1 MTPKA
6 PKIMLIRHAEKP
18 TTTKSGVKE
27 SGEAN
32 ARDLSVRGWQRAGAL
47 TCLFAPAR
55 GAWQHE
61 LLTRPQFLFASAA
74 INDPE
79 GGTSRSR
86 RSQETVMPL
95 AELLNVHINLNF
107 SKGDERGLALAAQ
120 ACEGPV
126 LIAWQHENISTIVNF
141 LSGSESAPATWPPE
155 RFDMIY
161 VMTLNPA
168 DGKYS
173 LAQVP
178 QLLLAG
184 DSATPIA

>member
-6 PKIMLIRHAEKP
+6 PKVMLIRHAEKP
-18 TTTKSGVKE
+18 TSTKSGVKE
-27 SGEAN
+27 SGEAS

-61 LLTRPQFLFASAA
+61 LLTRPQYIFASAA
-74 INDPE
+74 VNDPE

-107 SKGDERGLALAAQ
+107 SKGEEKALAHAAQ
-120 ACEGPV
+120 ACDGPV
-126 LIAWQHENISTIVNF
+126 LIAWQHENIAPIVNF
-141 LSGSESAPATWPPE
+141 LLGTESAPTTWPPD
-155 RFDMIY
+155 RFDMIF
-161 VMTLNPA
+161 VLTWDPVE
-168 DGKYS
+168 GKYNF
-173 LAQVP
+173 AQVP

-184 DSATPIA
+184 DAASPIA